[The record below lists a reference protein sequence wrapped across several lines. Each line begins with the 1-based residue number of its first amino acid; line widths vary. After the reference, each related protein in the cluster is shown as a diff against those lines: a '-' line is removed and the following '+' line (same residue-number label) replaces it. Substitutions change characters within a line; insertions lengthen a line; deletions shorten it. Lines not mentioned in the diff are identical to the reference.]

1 MPPYE
6 LLRSEAPPA
15 SLLPVEFDLGAA
27 REAVAALRG
36 AADAVDRAARARRA
50 DGRDAEEGWD
60 GPQRRVF
67 DGEERRLDGRAS
79 ELVTEL
85 RRLAGEVAD
94 TADRVR
100 AENHRRERRLGEWKR
115 EQARLREHLV
125 EASRAPGVG
134 AQRHGAGA

>member
-1 MPPYE
+1 
-6 LLRSEAPPA
+6 
-15 SLLPVEFDLGAA
+15 LLPVEFDLGAA

-115 EQARLREHLV
+115 EQARLREHLI